1 MHPDL
6 LPKLTGK
13 RDIHL
18 AIIYEDWFPGYIP
31 ADWHKIGEMRLVS
44 PRIVTPYDSVS
55 FFVFGLDQAGC
66 LHVAD
71 KLAEFK
77 RTLAQPETLTLDG
90 QACSRVN
97 ISKVRAVSATNP

>member
-1 MHPDL
+1 M
-6 LPKLTGK
+6 TGR

-31 ADWHKIGEMRLVS
+31 ADWQKIGEMRLVS
-44 PRIVTPYDSVS
+44 PRIITPYDSVS

-66 LHVAD
+66 LRVASQ
-71 KLAEFK
+71 LAEFK
-77 RTLAQPETLTLDG
+77 RTLAHGETLTVDG
-90 QACSRVN
+90 GACDRVN